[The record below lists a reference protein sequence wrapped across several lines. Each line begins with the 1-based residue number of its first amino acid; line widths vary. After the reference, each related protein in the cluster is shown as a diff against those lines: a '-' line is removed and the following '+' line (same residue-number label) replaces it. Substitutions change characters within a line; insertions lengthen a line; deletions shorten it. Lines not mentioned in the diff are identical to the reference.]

1 MACSTLID
9 SSIALAFEF
18 QLQVLRQQLLGFEV
32 EIEGPQRRVARG
44 VLQVAVDFQV
54 ILPFRPTV
62 LGPGGA
68 HAGVAVDTTAT
79 VERKV
84 AALMC
89 HKSQLPD
96 PDAVALRVQDWS
108 RANGEL
114 AGLAEGRSAE
124 LFRVVQ
130 IP

>member
-1 MACSTLID
+1 M
-9 SSIALAFEF
+9 
-18 QLQVLRQQLLGFEV
+18 
-32 EIEGPQRRVARG
+32 
-44 VLQVAVDFQV
+44 
-54 ILPFRPTV
+54 
-62 LGPGGA
+62 GPGGE

-96 PDAVALRVQDWS
+96 PDAVAQRVQDWS
-108 RANGEL
+108 RANAEL
-114 AGLAEGRSAE
+114 AGLPEGRSAE
-124 LFRVVQ
+124 LFRVIR